1 MYILPQERPQNVNYG
16 IVEFLKNDWDTLQIC
31 VRCKHSKPNM
41 SYPKDEMDC
50 IETGVFVMPYV
61 LAIALRRIVKYED
74 TIKL

>member
-50 IETGVFVMPYV
+50 IETGG
-61 LAIALRRIVKYED
+61 ICNALCTCDRFEED
-74 TIKL
+74 C